1 MKVLLMSL
9 LGFNLVVV
17 MGHWCVRVLEEKV
30 ERLISPHVQR
40 EVECSAVYQFNT
52 QGWRLDV
59 ERMRHEHGGDDGI
72 ALYYKRQGPRASC
85 YIFKPPDIETETVN
99 RTVRQCC
106 EGWAGPDCSQGVGA
120 RGHCFS
126 TWTCEEFPGL
136 HNTSL
141 MALEQCCSNLWGLSW
156 RNVSDQ
162 TCLSCTYTL
171 LPDVSSSPM
180 VRGGLFRGVR
190 DPQAS
195 GTCMSWG
202 GTHYRTFDRKHFHF
216 QGSCTYLL
224 ASSADGTWAVYMST
238 ECDPAGHCWKGLRLM
253 LGLGLVSIHKAN
265 MTVNGLT
272 LSQGEPL
279 FQNGVSVHW
288 LGDFVFV
295 ESGLGVRLKFDMENT
310 IYLTVTAEH
319 LAATRGLC
327 GVYNNNPDDD
337 FTTSGGSV
345 SQYAASFG
353 NSWRV
358 QDQQGQVCSDA
369 AELGHS
375 CDLSSDVSL
384 RRDAETACHHLKESP
399 FSHCHH
405 QVDPGPYIDTCLYLY
420 CSVDVRDRDTAV
432 CDTLASY
439 VRECAQQHVII
450 RWRSA
455 GFCERVCPSGQVFS
469 DCVSSCPPTCS
480 SPRPPASGQCRD
492 ECVGGCECPPGLYLH
507 AGQCLRRDDCPCF
520 HRRHSYSAGDAIR
533 QRCNTC
539 VCRAG
544 QWECSGE
551 KCEAQCAVIGAMHIT
566 TFDQKRYGLQAGDC
580 RFTAVE
586 DFVDKKLSVSISAG
600 PCAGGAAG
608 CLREMTVT
616 ALHTTVTVT
625 DTGSVMVNGQREL
638 LPVIT
643 GDLMVRKASSSVLLI
658 QAFGAQMMW
667 HLDGPLLLIT
677 LQPGFAHKVRGLCGT
692 LTWSQRDDF
701 TTPEGDVENSVAS
714 FVAKFRTGSCPLPSA
729 VTSDP
734 CASHTQHRQYAESV
748 CSVIHSAVF
757 QACHDVVDR
766 EPYMRLCLSE
776 VCSCGPHSSCQCTVL
791 TAFARHCAQE
801 GVPVSWRNRTFCSV
815 QCSGGQVYQECGRL
829 CGTSCADLWDGW
841 SCEEQEGSRTCV
853 PGCQCPDGL
862 AQDDQG
868 QCVPVDMCPCRHADA
883 LHPAG
888 STVHKNCNRC
898 VCARGVWNCT
908 DLSCPEVNQCPGS
921 LIFSPRSCLRTCS
934 SPNSP
939 LDACADPIHGCVC
952 PEGTVLL
959 GDQCVK
965 PDECPCH
972 HNGRLYFTNDS
983 ISKDCN
989 TCVCREQRWHCG
1001 QSLCSGTCVATGDP
1015 HYITFDGR
1023 YYSFLGDC
1031 EYVLAQESSGLFS
1044 VSAENVP
1051 CGSTGVTCTKSV
1063 TLTVG
1068 NTAIH
1073 LLRGKAV
1080 TVNGVPVTLPKLY
1093 SGSGL
1098 ILERVGL
1105 FVSLSSRLGVTL
1117 LWDGGMRVYVRLMPH
1132 LRGRV
1137 GGLCGNF
1144 DGDAEND
1151 FTTRQSI
1158 MESTPELFGNSWKIS
1173 PSCPDVSDQDLR
1185 DPCVIN
1191 PHRVTWAKKKCAV
1204 INQEI
1209 FSSCHSEV
1217 PFQQYYDWCVF
1228 DACGCD
1234 SGGDCECLCTAVAAY
1249 AEECNRR
1256 GAYVRW
1262 RSQELCPLQC
1272 ENGLVYEACGP
1283 ACSPACPG
1291 TPSVS
1296 DPLCSALSC
1305 VEGCF
1310 CPHGTVR
1317 HGDACIPPS
1326 QCPCE
1331 WDGSLFPAVATVTQ
1345 HCQNCSCSDGLWR
1358 CVGSPC
1364 PPPSPCEDSEFLC
1377 SGGSQRCIPAVW
1389 LCDNEDDCGD
1399 GSDEVCPS
1407 TCPPDQ
1413 FRCSGGA
1420 CLPLELRCNG
1430 HPDCADQSDEDFCA
1444 PTSPEPG
1451 CPAGEF
1457 RCASGRCLP
1466 AHKVCDGRLD
1476 CGFADDS
1483 DEHDCGVLCRQD
1495 EFRCSSGRCVLFL
1508 HRCDGHDDCGD
1519 YSDERGCVCAIG
1531 ELQCPGDQCV
1541 SAERV
1546 CDGHRDCPSGIDEL
1560 ICPVKGC
1567 SQFEFGCTS
1576 GQCVPLAWRCD
1587 GETDC
1592 LDGSDEKH
1600 CSRTC
1605 QSDQF
1610 LCQTGDQCIQHQQL
1624 CDGTPHC
1631 RDASDESVDNCGST
1645 RIPPCPGSFSC
1656 DNRTCVNISRVCNG
1670 IPDCPK
1676 GEDEILCDKV
1686 SPSTAP
1692 PSEGNTSRVCPEFTC
1707 ADGSCVPFNVLCNG
1721 AADCPADV
1729 SDEMGCGVWG
1739 PWSSWS
1745 PCSRSCGSGTMS
1757 RQRRCS
1763 REDSDGPCRGEK
1775 TQRQQCYST
1784 ACPVDG
1790 YWLPWVTWSNCSKG
1804 CGGVEVRQREC
1815 FPPQNGGRTCAE
1827 LPGETNLTTDIRPC
1841 PQDDCANVSC
1851 PAGLVRHNCA
1861 PCPLT
1866 CAHVSGAT
1874 TCDNNSRCFTGCWCP
1889 DGKVMNH
1896 EQRCV
1901 RPEECVCE
1909 VSGVRYWPGQQVKV
1923 GCDVCVCERGQAQRC
1938 HTNPECSV
1946 HCGWS
1951 SWSQWGE
1958 CLGPCGLQSVQWSF
1972 RSPNNPLKHGN
1983 GRQCRGIYRKAR
1995 RCQTEPCSE
2004 CEYHGH
2010 THAVGERWKGGQCQM
2025 CQCLPDLTVQCVP
2038 YCPYAATGCPQG
2050 HILIPGEGDKCCYC
2064 EEKGNGSTIMT
2075 TTPMILP
2082 LTLRPS
2088 TPPEGPPTV
2097 PTYPLPPADECWS
2110 ALGVQSLPASSFSA
2124 SSHQPGH
2131 PPSAGRLHARDPH
2144 SDLQGWSPE
2153 PEEYRELPAGTP
2165 EEHRHSSRGPYL
2177 QIDLLRH
2184 YNITGVLTQGG
2195 GVFDTFVSSFYLQ
2208 FSSDGRQWF
2217 TYKELITDARPKA
2230 KVFQGNSDDRGVALA
2245 RLDRMVSAHFVRIL
2259 PHDFQNGIY
2268 LRVEVMG
2275 CADEHEWSTP
2285 VPPLRPCRE
2294 SEFLCG
2300 NGRCVAAGPQGAL
2313 CDGIN
2318 DCGDGTD
2325 ELNCGTR
2332 PAPTRRPAVCPSG
2345 QFSCP
2350 PPGGCIEAQR
2360 RCDGVPHCPDGAD
2373 ERDCSH
2379 TNITHVTPT
2388 AAPLRTPSKK
2398 PVTTPSALTTTEG
2411 PGQRDVCSSALGL
2424 EDGRVHYGQ
2433 LTSSSYRENN
2443 PADAGRLN
2451 VVPNV
2456 MVMEPGWSPL
2466 PGDPHPYF
2474 QVDFLEP
2481 TWISG
2486 VVTQGSERM
2495 WGYLTKYRL
2504 AFALVENHFI
2514 NFTET
2519 GDGGSPPKIFEV
2531 RMVGRTPVTRWLDRL
2546 VRARFLRIIPVEFRH
2561 TFYLRVEVL
2570 GCRGDELVTPSSEVT
2585 TAPPG
2590 VPGLQTLTG
2599 PTGGPG
2605 HYNYTSGRPGLHTKS
2620 PQDGSPGVAP
2630 PTHITTAPPA
2640 VGPTGE
2646 PGVHILTPTPYF
2658 NTTGLWETSTPSDDG
2673 LPRIV
2678 CVEGQF
2684 ACRTFGCVEAALVC
2698 DGREDC
2704 PDGSDEDRCGSVT
2717 PSQRP
2722 PLPKLC
2728 SDKQFSCWS
2737 GECVSL
2743 DKRCDLRRDCAD
2755 GSDESDCF
2763 DCILSPWTS
2772 WSQCSVSCGLGSLF
2786 RQRNILR
2793 DARPGGSCGGAQF
2806 DSRACF
2812 LQACPVDG
2820 QWSEWTQWS
2829 GCDVPCGGGLMV
2841 RNRTCSNP
2849 PPKNGGRDCEGMS
2862 RQTHTCNTQTCDPD
2876 TDTQRGCTG
2885 GMILV
2890 DESDCLAGKIDPCPV
2905 TCSDL
2910 HSERN
2915 CTINCTTGCRCPHG
2929 LFLQD
2934 GRCVN
2939 ASKCECLWEGS
2950 VIQPGQ
2956 EVSNGSC
2963 STCVCKEGRVTCDE
2977 SSCVARCDWSA
2988 WSSWTSCDSSCGTGI
3003 QHRYRSPLSPVGAVH
3018 VEPCEGDSTE
3028 ARRCYTSCSEGPD
3041 GESWSEWTLWSEC
3054 SKTCFHHVDAVGL
3067 RRRFRSCNHTQ
3078 TSTSCGGDA
3087 EEHEPCNTIHCPVN
3101 GGWSSWSSWSVCSSE
3116 CDSGVQTRE
3125 RFCSSPPPLYGGLG
3139 CPGPHIQTRDCNV
3152 QPCSGVC
3159 PDGMSFLSKAQCE
3172 AQGGACP
3179 RVCLDATADV
3189 ECATECY
3196 DGCYCS
3202 PGFYLFNNTCVP
3214 LHRCPCYHKGAL
3226 YMQGDSVPND
3236 SCNNCTCVN
3245 GEMQCGTAPC
3255 PVDCGWSEWT
3265 AWSACSRTCD
3275 VGIRRRYRSGTNP
3288 APAFGGRA
3296 CEGERIGLDTCS
3308 ITPCFGVKGPWSPWS
3323 ECSVPCGGGYRSRT
3337 RGPVRTHG
3345 TPQQFSACNLQP
3357 CGNGSAC
3364 TDGQEWVECVRE
3376 ELLCSDLGMEVQRNT
3391 SCLPGCQCPDGSALQ
3406 DGECVSLSL
3415 CRCHVDG
3422 EQYKPGATV
3431 TKNCNNCTCE
3441 SGKLVNCMSVA
3452 CDVDGGWSS
3461 WTPWSV
3467 CSVTCGAGLQSRYR
3481 FCSDPERAG
3490 NGLPCVGPDREDRV
3504 CASTPCSRDG
3514 GWSDWSSWTDCSKS
3528 CGGGV
3533 RSRRRDC
3540 DRPFR
3545 GGDGDYCEGLG
3556 TEVILCNTHHCPVS
3570 SCSHVPGSVFSA
3582 CGPSCPRSCDDLT
3595 YCEWRCEPG
3604 CYCTDGKVLDSNGT
3618 ECVERD
3624 TCPCLDLHTG
3634 RRVRPG
3640 ETVPTP
3646 DACNNCTCEGGRLT
3660 CGEQPCPVDGGWCQW
3675 SEWTPCSKTCGM
3687 EWVSRY
3693 RSCACPE
3700 PRSGGAPCPDQQEEH
3715 AGLGVQIQRQPCPS
3729 VSFCP
3734 VHGSWGSWS
3743 SWSDCDACAGVSVRQ
3758 RECNSPPARFG
3769 GLSCLGESRQSRGC
3783 HDNFTV
3789 CSDCGGGQEQW
3800 PCGKPCPRSCSDLHG
3815 DTECVDSP
3823 GCSST
3828 CGCPGDMLLQ
3838 DGLCVDRELCRCK
3851 YNNVSAGIDTGNV
3864 SWSWPDPSD
3873 WHHVAPG
3880 ETISTN
3886 CQNCTCE
3893 AGVLQCDSVPGCHVD
3908 GSWGQWAPWSECS
3921 AQCGGGAK
3929 IRTRECDNPAPQ
3941 SGGRECV
3948 GSGRQQKACNT
3959 HSCTDS
3965 GPWFDWSAWSACTV
3979 SCGGGTQSRSRS
3991 CRTPPCSGMRR
4002 QSKTCNTQVCLEV
4015 GCPPGRLYRE
4025 CERGEGCPFSCS
4037 QVRGHEGCYS
4047 EGCEEGC
4054 HCPLNTYQHNGSC
4067 VYECPCLVDTDFLTS
4082 LQSVSATPDL
4092 TPDLQNITLGSELMS
4107 GEELMHECSS
4117 CSCENGLWN
4126 CSLVPCPRD
4135 GGLSPWGPWGPCS
4148 LSCGGLGQKS
4158 RSRSCNLPSPA
4169 HGGRDCDGPLLDTA
4183 YCQTPDCSLVT
4194 LPTEEP
4200 SLPDEDAGFSQW
4212 TAWTPC
4218 SRSCSDPA
4226 SPALKVRTRECV
4238 RERCS
4243 GETRQERV
4251 CNLPQCPD
4259 GGVCPGHECAHRN
4272 CSWMKWGEWSP
4283 CSRSCGVGQQQRVR
4297 TFLAPGVNGTWCQ
4310 DILGGNVENRFCN
4323 IQACR
4328 VDGGWS
4334 RWSSWSRCDKA
4345 CGGGRSIRTRSCSS
4359 PPPKNGG
4366 RKCTGEKNQ
4375 VKPCNTKP
4383 CDDDGCPAG
4392 QEFVSCANEC
4402 PQRCSDLQQGIECQ
4416 RNTECQPGCRCPRGQ
4431 LQQDGVCVQTWQCDC
4446 LDALG
4451 QSWAA
4456 GSTHQVDCNN
4466 CSCADGRLTCSNHT
4480 CAGEQSCTWS
4490 SWSTWASCS
4499 STCGP
4504 GQRTRF
4510 RSLVP
4515 EGDGTNCQFEEVQH
4529 KPCDL
4534 GVCPPLCV
4542 HDEQELTVGD
4552 TWLEGECK
4560 QCTCIPEGD
4569 YCQDIDCRVDG
4580 GWTPWSVW
4588 SDCPVTCG
4596 KGKQI
4601 RTRACINPP
4610 PRNNGTDCTGPE
4622 RDTRGCHS
4630 APCLDDL
4637 CPWSPWSSCSR
4648 SCGAGVISRR
4658 RQCVCEETGDHACPQ
4673 DVQRD
4678 AEETQLCYKRP
4689 CPGCPM
4695 SEWSAWSNCS
4705 CVSQYQQRFR
4715 APLISASGGQHCTDL
4730 QRQSRP
4736 CKPDNCTDCEKPFLF
4751 SECGSPCEKHCD
4763 LLGQTHSCSS
4773 QNCTPGCFCPE
4784 GLLQQN
4790 GSCVRPDQCGCVHL
4804 LHQGSEGPVA
4814 VTVPQGA
4821 LLTVGCRTCLCHD
4834 GSLQCDLQE
4843 CEVMVSEWSE
4853 WTSCSPC
4860 IPASS
4865 GGNASGLVSLQRRFR
4880 ACLDVDSGL
4889 PVSGREGECDEEL
4902 EEERICSQSDI
4913 CTDVCHWS
4921 SWSGWS
4927 VCKDPC
4933 SGGYRQRERRPLT
4946 SDPGPHCR
4954 NLQTQSQSCNTGLCP
4969 GEHCEDRGRVYE
4981 DSCAN
4986 QCPRSCTDL
4995 WDHVQCLQGTCHP
5008 GCRCPDGR
5016 LLQDGGCVRLD
5027 ECRCGLPLEN
5037 GTLEIRPGENITV
5050 SCNTCVC
5057 VNGSLVCTDHAC
5069 PVYGP
5074 WGSWSEC
5081 SVSCGTGQRTRR
5093 RSCKHTTGG
5102 PTCADTI
5109 QSESCSLPPCPAG
5122 CVVSE
5127 WSAWTD
5133 CSASCGGG
5141 VSLRRKTVLQEP
5153 EPGGLSCTGPLE
5165 QHTAC
5170 NTNSCLPDCPAGQV
5184 FSSCAGSCPYSC
5196 EDLWPQNQCVPLT
5209 CSPGCSCPPGA
5220 VMLNGSC
5227 VPQSQCPCSVVS
5239 LLSVSHNLT
5248 LDLQEQEVPAGTVIP
5263 DSCNSC
5269 VCEGG
5274 IFTCTNESCD
5284 VDCEWSGWSAWSSCS
5299 ASCGSGQQFSSRTIW
5314 RQRQYGGREC
5324 EGPSHTSRVC
5334 RGPECECP
5342 EDERWLWSESGL
5354 GRVCERGCLDLYGPE
5369 PLNCTGPGAT
5379 EGCVCEEGLYRSLEG
5394 RCVIPALCQCEE
5406 EDGTLREPGSEWV
5419 DGCQSCRC
5427 INGQKHCQSN
5437 CPPLHCSEGEVKVL
5451 EAESCCPVCRREFPE
5466 DPVAECRRYTEV
5478 RNITKG
5484 DCRLD
5489 NVEVSFCRGRC
5500 LSRTDVILEEPYL
5513 QAFCDCCSYR
5523 LDPQNPVRFLSLR
5536 CASGDVEPVVL
5547 PVIHSCECT
5556 SCQGG
5561 DLSRR

>member
-1 MKVLLMSL
+1 MNLTAEINYSVSNVE
-9 LGFNLVVV
+9 LGTGQTAEAVVV
-17 MGHWCVRVLEEKV
+17 VGFKPQKYVRSKPPDMKQAVVNHLMKSNSDCDWRKYFNMDKDKPPVKSNFIMFILGHWCEHLVEEKV
-30 ERLISPHVQR
+30 ERLVSPRVQR

-72 ALYYKRQGPRASC
+72 ALYYKRQGPKASC

-99 RTVRQCC
+99 RTIRQCC
-106 EGWAGPDCSQGVGA
+106 EGWAGPDCTQGVGA
-120 RGHCFS
+120 RGQCFS

-136 HNTSL
+136 HNSSL

-156 RNVSDQ
+156 RNASDQ

-171 LPDVSSSPM
+171 LPDISSSPM

-224 ASSADGTWAVYMST
+224 ASSTDGTWAVYIST
-238 ECDPAGHCWKGLRLM
+238 ECDTAGHCWKGLRLM
-253 LGLGLVSIHKAN
+253 LGLGLVSLHKTN
-265 MTVNGLT
+265 LTINGLA
-272 LSQGEPL
+272 LPQGEPL

-310 IYLTVTAEH
+310 VYVTITAEH
-319 LAATRGLC
+319 LTATRGLC

-337 FTTSGGSV
+337 FTTSSGSV

-384 RRDAETACHHLKESP
+384 RRDAETACHRLKESP

-420 CSVDVRDRDTAV
+420 CSLDVKERDTAV

-450 RWRSA
+450 RWRST

-520 HRRHSYSAGDAIR
+520 HRRQTYSAGDAIR

-551 KCEAQCAVIGAMHIT
+551 KCEAQCAVIGGMHIT

-586 DFVDKKLSVSISAG
+586 DFVDKKLSVSISGG

-616 ALHTTVTVT
+616 VLHTTVTVT

-658 QAFGAQMMW
+658 QAFGAQMLW

-692 LTWSQRDDF
+692 LTWSQHDDF

-714 FVAKFRTGSCPLPSA
+714 FAAKFRTGSCPPPSA

-734 CASHTQHRQYAESV
+734 CGAHTQRRQYAESV

-776 VCSCGPHSSCQCTVL
+776 VCSCGPQSSCQCTVL
-791 TAFARHCAQE
+791 TAYARHCAQE
-801 GVPVSWRNRTFCSV
+801 GAPVSWRNRTFCSV
-815 QCSGGQVYQECGRL
+815 QCSGGQVYQECGRP

-868 QCVPVDMCPCRHADA
+868 GG
-883 LHPAG
+883 G
-888 STVHKNCNRC
+888 S
-898 VCARGVWNCT
+898 G
-908 DLSCPEVNQCPGS
+908 LSSGQ
-921 LIFSPRSCLRTCS
+921 
-934 SPNSP
+934 
-939 LDACADPIHGCVC
+939 
-952 PEGTVLL
+952 

-965 PDECPCH
+965 PEECPCH
-972 HNGRLYFTNDS
+972 HNGRLFFTNDT

-1001 QSLCSGTCVATGDP
+1001 QSVCSGTCVATGDP

-1031 EYVLAQESSGLFS
+1031 DYVLAQESSGMFS
-1044 VSAENVP
+1044 VQAENVP

-1073 LLRGKAV
+1073 MLRGKAV
-1080 TVNGVPVTLPKLY
+1080 TVNGIPVTLPKSY

-1105 FVSLSSRLGVTL
+1105 FVSLSSQLGVTL

-1151 FTTRQSI
+1151 FTTRQGI

-1204 INQEI
+1204 ISQDI

-1217 PFQQYYDWCVF
+1217 PYQQYYDWCVF

-1310 CPHGTVR
+1310 CPQGTVR
-1317 HGDACIPPS
+1317 HGDICVPPS

-1331 WDGSLFPAVATVTQ
+1331 WDGSLFPAGATVTQ
-1345 HCQNCSCSDGLWR
+1345 HCQNCSCSEGLWD

-1377 SGGSQRCIPAVW
+1377 SGGSQRCIPSVW

-1457 RCASGRCLP
+1457 R
-1466 AHKVCDGRLD
+1466 
-1476 CGFADDS
+1476 
-1483 DEHDCGVLCRQD
+1483 QD

-1541 SAERV
+1541 PAERV

-1560 ICPVKGC
+1560 ICPVKDK
-1567 SQFEFGCTS
+1567 T
-1576 GQCVPLAWRCD
+1576 VP
-1587 GETDC
+1587 T
-1592 LDGSDEKH
+1592 
-1600 CSRTC
+1600 
-1605 QSDQF
+1605 
-1610 LCQTGDQCIQHQQL
+1610 
-1624 CDGTPHC
+1624 
-1631 RDASDESVDNCGST
+1631 
-1645 RIPPCPGSFSC
+1645 
-1656 DNRTCVNISRVCNG
+1656 
-1670 IPDCPK
+1670 
-1676 GEDEILCDKV
+1676 
-1686 SPSTAP
+1686 TAP

-1707 ADGSCVPFNVLCNG
+1707 ADGSCVPFNALCNG
-1721 AADCPADV
+1721 AADCPADA
-1729 SDEMGCGVWG
+1729 SDETGCGVWG

-1745 PCSRSCGSGTMS
+1745 PCSRSCGSGTMI

-1763 REDSDGPCRGEK
+1763 LEDSDGYCRGEK

-1790 YWLPWVTWSNCSKG
+1790 YWLPWATWSNCSKG

-1815 FPPQNGGRTCAE
+1815 FPPKNGGRTCAE
-1827 LPGETNLTTDIRPC
+1827 LPGETNLTTDII
-1841 PQDDCANVSC
+1841 
-1851 PAGLVRHNCA
+1851 
-1861 PCPLT
+1861 
-1866 CAHVSGAT
+1866 
-1874 TCDNNSRCFTGCWCP
+1874 
-1889 DGKVMNH
+1889 
-1896 EQRCV
+1896 
-1901 RPEECVCE
+1901 
-1909 VSGVRYWPGQQVKV
+1909 
-1923 GCDVCVCERGQAQRC
+1923 
-1938 HTNPECSV
+1938 

-1958 CLGPCGLQSVQWSF
+1958 CLGPCGVQSVQWSF
-1972 RSPNNPLKHGN
+1972 RSPNNPSKHGN

-2010 THAVGERWKGGQCQM
+2010 THAVSERWKG
-2025 CQCLPDLTVQCVP
+2025 
-2038 YCPYAATGCPQG
+2038 
-2050 HILIPGEGDKCCYC
+2050 
-2064 EEKGNGSTIMT
+2064 GNGSTIMT

-2082 LTLRPS
+2082 ITLGPS
-2088 TPPEGPPTV
+2088 IPPEGPPTV
-2097 PTYPLPPADECWS
+2097 PTYPLPPEDECWS
-2110 ALGVQSLPASSFSA
+2110 ALGVHSLPASSFSA

-2131 PPSAGRLHARDPH
+2131 PPSAGHLHARDLH

-2208 FSSDGRQWF
+2208 FSSDGRQWY

-2245 RLDRMVSAHFVRIL
+2245 RLDRMVSARFVRIL

-2268 LRVEVMG
+2268 LRVELMG

-2285 VPPLRPCRE
+2285 VPPGSTVLPLRPCRE
-2294 SEFLCG
+2294 REFLCG
-2300 NGRCVAAGPQGAL
+2300 NGRCVPTGPQGAL

-2325 ELNCGTR
+2325 ELNCG
-2332 PAPTRRPAVCPSG
+2332 C
-2345 QFSCP
+2345 
-2350 PPGGCIEAQR
+2350 
-2360 RCDGVPHCPDGAD
+2360 
-2373 ERDCSH
+2373 
-2379 TNITHVTPT
+2379 
-2388 AAPLRTPSKK
+2388 
-2398 PVTTPSALTTTEG
+2398 
-2411 PGQRDVCSSALGL
+2411 
-2424 EDGRVHYGQ
+2424 
-2433 LTSSSYRENN
+2433 
-2443 PADAGRLN
+2443 
-2451 VVPNV
+2451 

-2519 GDGGSPPKIFEV
+2519 EDRGSPPKIFEV
-2531 RMVGRTPVTRWLDRL
+2531 RMAGRTPVTRWLDRL

-2590 VPGLQTLTG
+2590 VPGLQNHTG
-2599 PTGGPG
+2599 PTGRPG
-2605 HYNYTSGRPGLHTKS
+2605 DYNYTTGRPGLHTKS

-2630 PTHITTAPPA
+2630 PSHITTAPPV

-2646 PGVHILTPTPYF
+2646 PGVHILTPTPTPYS
-2658 NTTGLWETSTPSDDG
+2658 NTTGSVA
-2673 LPRIV
+2673 PRP
-2678 CVEGQF
+2678 E
-2684 ACRTFGCVEAALVC
+2684 
-2698 DGREDC
+2698 
-2704 PDGSDEDRCGSVT
+2704 PVT
-2717 PSQRP
+2717 PTQRP
-2722 PLPKLC
+2722 LVPKLC
-2728 SDKQFSCWS
+2728 SAKQFSCWS

-2743 DKRCDLRRDCAD
+2743 DKRCDLHRDCAD
-2755 GSDESDCF
+2755 GSDENDCF

-2829 GCDVPCGGGLMV
+2829 GCDVLCGGGLMV

-2849 PPKNGGRDCEGMS
+2849 PPKNGGRDCNGMS
-2862 RQTHTCNTQTCDPD
+2862 RQTLTCNTQSCGPN
-2876 TDTQRGCTG
+2876 TDTHSGCTG

-2890 DESDCLAGKIDPCPV
+2890 QESDCLAGKFDPCPV

-2915 CTINCTTGCRCPHG
+2915 CSLNCTTGCYCPPG

-2934 GRCVN
+2934 SRCVN
-2939 ASKCECLWEGS
+2939 ASECECLWEGS
-2950 VIQPGQ
+2950 VVQPGQ

-2963 STCVCKEGRVTCDE
+2963 STCVCKDGRVTCDE
-2977 SSCVARCDWSA
+2977 SSCVPRCDWSA

-3003 QHRYRSPLSPVGAVH
+3003 QHRYRSPLSPMGVVN

-3028 ARRCYTSCSEGPD
+3028 ARRCYTSCSEGPE
-3041 GESWSEWTLWSEC
+3041 GEPWSEWTLWSEC

-3067 RRRFRSCNHTQ
+3067 RRRFRSL
-3078 TSTSCGGDA
+3078 
-3087 EEHEPCNTIHCPVN
+3087 N

-3125 RFCSSPPPLYGGLG
+3125 RFCSSPPPLYGGLS

-3152 QPCSGVC
+3152 QPCTGVC

-3179 RVCLDATADV
+3179 RVCLDAMADV

-3202 PGFYLFNNTCVP
+3202 PGFYLLNNTCVP
-3214 LHRCPCYHKGAL
+3214 LHRCPCYHKGEL

-3265 AWSACSRTCD
+3265 VWSACSRTCD
-3275 VGIRRRYRSGTNP
+3275 VGIRRRYRSATNP
-3288 APAFGGRA
+3288 APAFGGHA

-3364 TDGQEWVECVRE
+3364 TNGQEWVACVKE
-3376 ELLCSDLGMEVQRNT
+3376 GLLCSDLGTE
-3391 SCLPGCQCPDGSALQ
+3391 
-3406 DGECVSLSL
+3406 DGECVALSL
-3415 CRCHVDG
+3415 CRCDVDG
-3422 EQYKPGATV
+3422 EQYKPGAIV
-3431 TKNCNNCTCE
+3431 TKDCNNCTCE
-3441 SGKLVNCMSVA
+3441 SGKLVNCTSVK

-3467 CSVTCGAGLQSRYR
+3467 CSVSCGAGLQSRYR
-3481 FCSDPERAG
+3481 FCSDPERSG

-3504 CASTPCSRDG
+3504 CAAIPCSRDG
-3514 GWSDWSSWTDCSKS
+3514 GWSDWTSWTDC
-3528 CGGGV
+3528 
-3533 RSRRRDC
+3533 
-3540 DRPFR
+3540 
-3545 GGDGDYCEGLG
+3545 
-3556 TEVILCNTHHCPVS
+3556 N
-3570 SCSHVPGSVFSA
+3570 
-3582 CGPSCPRSCDDLT
+3582 
-3595 YCEWRCEPG
+3595 
-3604 CYCTDGKVLDSNGT
+3604 GKVLNSNGT

-3634 RRVRPG
+3634 RRVPPG

-3646 DACNNCTCEGGRLT
+3646 DACNNCTCEGGKLT
-3660 CGEQPCPVDGGWCQW
+3660 CGEHPCPVDGGWCQW
-3675 SEWTPCSKTCGM
+3675 SDWTPCSKTCGM

-3769 GLSCLGESRQSRGC
+3769 GLPCLGESRQSRGC
-3783 HDNFTV
+3783 HDNVTV

-3823 GCSST
+3823 GCSPI
-3828 CGCPGDMLLQ
+3828 CGCPGDMLMQ
-3838 DGLCVDRELCRCK
+3838 DGLCVDKELCRCK
-3851 YNNVSAGIDTGNV
+3851 YHNISAAGIDTGNV
-3864 SWSWPDPSD
+3864 SWSWPDASD

-3880 ETISTN
+3880 DSISTD

-3893 AGVLQCDSVPGCHVD
+3893 AGVLECDSVPGCHVD

-3921 AQCGGGAK
+3921 APCGGGVK

-3941 SGGRECV
+3941 SGGRECT

-3959 HSCTDS
+3959 QDCTDS
-3965 GPWFDWSAWSACTV
+3965 GPWYDWSAWSACTV
-3979 SCGGGTQSRSRS
+3979 SCGGGSQSRSRS

-4025 CERGEGCPFSCS
+4025 CERGDGCPFSCS
-4037 QVRGHEGCYS
+4037 Q
-4047 EGCEEGC
+4047 
-4054 HCPLNTYQHNGSC
+4054 
-4067 VYECPCLVDTDFLTS
+4067 ECPCLVDTDFLTS
-4082 LQSVSATPDL
+4082 LQSVSLTPEL

-4117 CSCENGLWN
+4117 CSCEHGLWN

-4158 RSRSCNLPSPA
+4158 RSRSCNQPSPA

-4183 YCQTPDCSLVT
+4183 YCQTPDCPLVT
-4194 LPTEEP
+4194 VPTEEP

-4218 SRSCSDPA
+4218 SKTCSDPV

-4238 RERCS
+4238 RDRCS

-4259 GGVCPGHECAHRN
+4259 GGVCQGPECADRN
-4272 CSWMKWGEWSP
+4272 CSWMKWGEWSS

-4310 DILGGNVENRFCN
+4310 DILGGNVETRFCN
-4323 IQACR
+4323 IRACR

-4383 CDDDGCPAG
+4383 CDDDRCPAG
-4392 QEFVSCANEC
+4392 QGFVSCANEC

-4466 CSCADGRLTCSNHT
+4466 CSCADGRLTCTNHT
-4480 CAGEQSCTWS
+4480 CGGEHSCTWS

-4515 EGDGTNCQFEEVQH
+4515 EGDGANCQFEEVQH

-4534 GVCPPLCV
+4534 GTCPPLCV
-4542 HDEQELTVGD
+4542 HDGHELSVGD
-4552 TWLEGECK
+4552 TWLDGECK

-4580 GWTPWSVW
+4580 GWTPWSLW

-4622 RDTRGCHS
+4622 RDTRDCHA

-4658 RQCVCEETGDHACPQ
+4658 RQCVCEETGDHACPP
-4673 DVQRD
+4673 DIQRD

-4689 CPGCPM
+4689 CP
-4695 SEWSAWSNCS
+4695 
-4705 CVSQYQQRFR
+4705 
-4715 APLISASGGQHCTDL
+4715 
-4730 QRQSRP
+4730 
-4736 CKPDNCTDCEKPFLF
+4736 DCEKPFLF

-4763 LLGQTHSCSS
+4763 LLGQMDTCTSR
-4773 QNCTPGCFCPE
+4773 QNCTSGCFCPE

-4804 LHQGSEGPVA
+4804 LHQGSDKPVA

-4821 LLTVGCRTCLCHD
+4821 LLTMGCRTCLCHD
-4834 GSLQCDLQE
+4834 GSLQCDLRE

-4865 GGNASGLVSLQRRFR
+4865 VGNASGLVSVQRRFR

-4902 EEERICSQSDI
+4902 EEERICPQSDI
-4913 CTDVCHWS
+4913 CT
-4921 SWSGWS
+4921 
-4927 VCKDPC
+4927 
-4933 SGGYRQRERRPLT
+4933 
-4946 SDPGPHCR
+4946 
-4954 NLQTQSQSCNTGLCP
+4954 
-4969 GEHCEDRGRVYE
+4969 GEHCEDRGRVYD

-4986 QCPRSCTDL
+4986 KCPRSCADL

-5016 LLQDGGCVRLD
+5016 LLQDGGCVRVD
-5027 ECRCGLPLEN
+5027 ECRCGVPVEN

-5050 SCNTCVC
+5050 SCNTCMC
-5057 VNGSLVCTDHAC
+5057 VNGSLVCTDHVC
-5069 PVYGP
+5069 PVYSP

-5081 SVSCGTGQRTRR
+5081 SVTCGTGQRTRR
-5093 RSCKHTTGG
+5093 RSCKHVTGG
-5102 PTCADTI
+5102 PTCTNTI
-5109 QSESCSLPPCPAG
+5109 QSESCSLLPCPAE

-5127 WSAWTD
+5127 WSSWTD

-5153 EPGGLSCTGPLE
+5153 EPGGLSCPGPLE

-5196 EDLWPQNQCVPLT
+5196 EDLWPENQCVPLT

-5227 VPQSQCPCSVVS
+5227 VPPSQCPCSVVS
-5239 LLSVSHNLT
+5239 LLLASHNLT

-5263 DSCNSC
+5263 DSCNSWYLLN
-5269 VCEGG
+5269 VLSE
-5274 IFTCTNESCD
+5274 
-5284 VDCEWSGWSAWSSCS
+5284 
-5299 ASCGSGQQFSSRTIW
+5299 AS
-5314 RQRQYGGREC
+5314 
-5324 EGPSHTSRVC
+5324 VKM
-5334 RGPECECP
+5334 
-5342 EDERWLWSESGL
+5342 D
-5354 GRVCERGCLDLYGPE
+5354 
-5369 PLNCTGPGAT
+5369 
-5379 EGCVCEEGLYRSLEG
+5379 SL
-5394 RCVIPALCQCEE
+5394 PALTSHVMWTVSGAAGQRGALVQLPAALDSSSPAGRYGASVSM
-5406 EDGTLREPGSEWV
+5406 EDGSVRGRHTLHESAGALNVPGFEWV

-5427 INGQKHCQSN
+5427 INGQKLCQSN

-5451 EAESCCPVCRREFPE
+5451 EAESCCPLCRREYPE

-5500 LSRTDVILEEPYL
+5500 LSRIDVILE
-5513 QAFCDCCSYR
+5513 AFCDCCSYR
-5523 LDPQNPVRFLSLR
+5523 LDPQNPVRFLSLQ

-5556 SCQGG
+5556 SCQGRKFIIANARVENCAIIFCNDG
-5561 DLSRR
+5561 FCHMCGYTRAEIMQKPCTCNFLYGPHTKRLAIAQMAQALLGSEERKVEIALYRKDGRTNTAAY

>member
-1 MKVLLMSL
+1 MKFLLVSL

-17 MGHWCVRVLEEKV
+17 MGHWCERVVEEKV
-30 ERLISPHVQR
+30 ERLVSPRVQR

-59 ERMRHEHGGDDGI
+59 ERMRHEHAGDDGI
-72 ALYYKRQGPRASC
+72 ALYYKRQGPKASC

-106 EGWAGPDCSQGVGA
+106 EGWAGPGCSQGVGA
-120 RGHCFS
+120 RGQCFS

-156 RNVSDQ
+156 RNASDQ
-162 TCLSCTYTL
+162 TCLSCTYML
-171 LPDVSSSPM
+171 LPDVSSSPV

-190 DPQAS
+190 GLQAS

-224 ASSADGTWAVYMST
+224 ASSTDGTWAVYMST
-238 ECDPAGHCWKGLRLM
+238 ECDPAGHCRKGLRLM
-253 LGLGLVSIHKAN
+253 LGLGLVSIYKTN

-272 LSQGEPL
+272 LPQGEPL

-310 IYLTVTAEH
+310 VYLTVTAEH
-319 LAATRGLC
+319 ITATRGLC
-327 GVYNNNPDDD
+327 GDYNNNPDDD
-337 FTTSGGSV
+337 FTTSSGSV
-345 SQYAASFG
+345 SPYAASFG

-375 CDLSSDVSL
+375 CDLSSDISL
-384 RRDAETACHHLKESP
+384 RRDAETACHRLKESP

-420 CSVDVRDRDTAV
+420 CSVDVKDRDTAV

-455 GFCERVCPSGQVFS
+455 GFCERACPSGQVFS

-539 VCRAG
+539 VCHSG

-586 DFVDKKLSVSISAG
+586 DFVDKKLSVSISGG

-616 ALHTTVTVT
+616 AFHTTVTVT

-701 TTPEGDVENSVAS
+701 TTPEGDVETSVAS
-714 FVAKFRTGSCPLPSA
+714 FAAKFRTGSCPLPSA
-729 VTSDP
+729 MTSDP
-734 CASHTQHRQYAESV
+734 CGTHTQRRRYAESV

-776 VCSCGPHSSCQCTVL
+776 VCSCGPQNSCQCTVL

-801 GVPVSWRNRTFCSV
+801 GAPLSWRNRTFCSV

-841 SCEEQEGSRTCV
+841 SCEEQEGSRVCV

-868 QCVPVDMCPCRHADA
+868 QCVPVDVCPCRHADA

-888 STVHKNCNRC
+888 STVQKNCNRC
-898 VCARGVWNCT
+898 VCVRGLWNCT

-939 LDACADPIHGCVC
+939 LDACAEPVHGCVC

-972 HNGRLYFTNDS
+972 HNGRLYFTNHT

-1080 TVNGVPVTLPKLY
+1080 MVNGVPVTLPKLY

-1098 ILERVGL
+1098 ILEQIGL

-1132 LRGRV
+1132 LRGQV

-1151 FTTRQSI
+1151 FTTRQGI

-1204 INQEI
+1204 ISQEI

-1217 PFQQYYDWCVF
+1217 SSQQYYDWCVF

-1234 SGGDCECLCTAVAAY
+1234 SGGDCECLCTAVAVY

-1296 DPLCSALSC
+1296 DPLCSTLSC

-1317 HGDACIPPS
+1317 HGDVCIPPS

-1331 WDGSLFPAVATVTQ
+1331 WDGSLFPAGATVTQ

-1358 CVGSPC
+1358 CAGSPC
-1364 PPPSPCEDSEFLC
+1364 PPPSLCEDSEFLC

-1389 LCDNEDDCGD
+1389 LCDHEDDCGD

-1457 RCASGRCLP
+1457 RCVNGRCLP

-1567 SQFEFGCTS
+1567 SQFEFSCTS
-1576 GQCVPLAWRCD
+1576 GQCVPLVWRCD

-1592 LDGSDEKH
+1592 LDGSDEKR

-1631 RDASDESVDNCGST
+1631 RDASDESVDNC
-1645 RIPPCPGSFSC
+1645 
-1656 DNRTCVNISRVCNG
+1656 
-1670 IPDCPK
+1670 
-1676 GEDEILCDKV
+1676 DKV
-1686 SPSTAP
+1686 SPTTAP
-1692 PSEGNTSRVCPEFTC
+1692 PSEGNASRVCLEFTC
-1707 ADGSCVPFNVLCNG
+1707 ADGSCVPFNALCNG
-1721 AADCPADV
+1721 AADCPADA
-1729 SDEMGCGVWG
+1729 SDETGCGVWG

-1763 REDSDGPCRGEK
+1763 LEDSDGHCRGEK

-1804 CGGVEVRQREC
+1804 CGAVEVRQREC

-1827 LPGETNLTTDIRPC
+1827 LPGETNLTTDIKPC
-1841 PQDDCANVSC
+1841 PQDGCANVSC
-1851 PAGLVRHNCA
+1851 PVGLVRHSCA

-1866 CAHVSGAT
+1866 CAHISGAT
-1874 TCDNNSRCFTGCWCP
+1874 TCDHNSRCFTGCWCP
-1889 DGKVMNH
+1889 DGTVMNH
-1896 EQRCV
+1896 EQQCV

-1923 GCDVCVCERGQAQRC
+1923 GCDICVCERGRAQRC

-1958 CLGPCGLQSVQWSF
+1958 CLGPCGVQSVQWSF

-2025 CQCLPDLTVQCVP
+2025 CQCWPNLTVQCIP
-2038 YCPYAATGCPQG
+2038 YCPYTATGCPQVCVCVCVCVCVNKVSPTTAPPSEGNASRVCLEFTCADGSCVPFNALCNGAADCPADASDETGCGVWGPWSSWSPCSRSCGSGTMSRQRRCSLEDSDGHCRGEKTQRQQCYSTACPVDGYWLPWVTWSNCSKGCGAVEVRQRECFPPQNGGRTCAELPGETNLTTDIKPCPQDGCANVSCPVGLVRHSCAPCPLTCAHISGATTCDHNSRCFTGCWCPDGTVMNHEQQCVRPEECVCEVSGVRYWPGQQVKVGCDICVCERGRAQRCHTNPECSVHCGWSSWSQWGECLGPCGVQSVQWSFRSPNNPLKHGNGRQCRGIYRKARRCQTEPCSECEYHGHTHAVGERWKGGQCQMCQCWPNLTVQCIPYCPYTATGCPQG
-2050 HILIPGEGDKCCYC
+2050 RILIPGEGDKCCYC

-2082 LTLRPS
+2082 ITLGPS

-2110 ALGVQSLPASSFSA
+2110 ALGVLSLPASSFSA

-2208 FSSDGRQWF
+2208 FSSDGHQWF

-2230 KVFQGNSDDRGVALA
+2230 KVFQGNRDDRGVALA
-2245 RLDRMVSAHFVRIL
+2245 RLDRMVSARFVRIL

-2275 CADEHEWSTP
+2275 CAD
-2285 VPPLRPCRE
+2285 
-2294 SEFLCG
+2294 
-2300 NGRCVAAGPQGAL
+2300 
-2313 CDGIN
+2313 
-2318 DCGDGTD
+2318 
-2325 ELNCGTR
+2325 GTR

-2373 ERDCSH
+2373 ERDCTH

-2398 PVTTPSALTTTEG
+2398 PVTTQSA
-2411 PGQRDVCSSALGL
+2411 DH
-2424 EDGRVHYGQ
+2424 HY
-2433 LTSSSYRENN
+2433 
-2443 PADAGRLN
+2443 
-2451 VVPNV
+2451 
-2456 MVMEPGWSPL
+2456 
-2466 PGDPHPYF
+2466 
-2474 QVDFLEP
+2474 
-2481 TWISG
+2481 
-2486 VVTQGSERM
+2486 
-2495 WGYLTKYRL
+2495 
-2504 AFALVENHFI
+2504 
-2514 NFTET
+2514 
-2519 GDGGSPPKIFEV
+2519 
-2531 RMVGRTPVTRWLDRL
+2531 
-2546 VRARFLRIIPVEFRH
+2546 
-2561 TFYLRVEVL
+2561 
-2570 GCRGDELVTPSSEVT
+2570 ELVTPRSEVT

-2590 VPGLQTLTG
+2590 VPGLQTHTG
-2599 PTGGPG
+2599 PTGHPG
-2605 HYNYTSGRPGLHTKS
+2605 HYNSTTGRPGLHTTS

-2646 PGVHILTPTPYF
+2646 PGVHVLTPTPFF
-2658 NTTGLWETSTPSDDG
+2658 NTTGFWDTSTPPDDG
-2673 LPRIV
+2673 LPRVV

-2704 PDGSDEDRCGSVT
+2704 PDGSDEDRCGTKSRPSGSVT

-2722 PLPKLC
+2722 LLPKLC
-2728 SDKQFSCWS
+2728 SSKQFSCWS

-2743 DKRCDLRRDCAD
+2743 EKRCDLRRDCAD

-2793 DARPGGSCGGAQF
+2793 DARSGGSCGGAQF

-2849 PPKNGGRDCEGMS
+2849 PHKNGGRDCEGMS
-2862 RQTHTCNTQTCDPD
+2862 RQTHTCNTQTCGPN
-2876 TDTQRGCTG
+2876 TDTQSGCTG

-2890 DESDCLAGKIDPCPV
+2890 EESDCLAGKIEPCPV

-2915 CTINCTTGCRCPHG
+2915 CSLNCTTGCRCPHG
-2929 LFLQD
+2929 LFLQE
-2934 GRCVN
+2934 GRCVS
-2939 ASKCECLWEGS
+2939 ASQCECLWEGS
-2950 VIQPGQ
+2950 VIRPGQ
-2956 EVSNGSC
+2956 DVSNGSC

-3003 QHRYRSPLSPVGAVH
+3003 EHRYRSPLSPVGVVN

-3028 ARRCYTSCSEGPD
+3028 ARRCYSSCSEGPE
-3041 GESWSEWTLWSEC
+3041 GVSWSEWTLWSEC

-3067 RRRFRSCNHTQ
+3067 RRRFRSCNHTL
-3078 TSTSCGGDA
+3078 TGASCGGEA

-3125 RFCSSPPPLYGGLG
+3125 RFCSSPPPLYEGLG

-3214 LHRCPCYHKGAL
+3214 LYRCPCYHKGAL
-3226 YMQGDSVPND
+3226 YMQGDSVPDDSYYFCNNTCVPLYRCPCYHKGALYMQGDSVPDD

-3275 VGIRRRYRSGTNP
+3275 VGIRRRYRSGTDP

-3364 TDGQEWVECVRE
+3364 TEGQEWVACVRE
-3376 ELLCSDLGMEVQRNT
+3376 ELLCSDLGTEVQRNTSCLPGCQCPDGSALQDGECVSLLLCRCHVDGEQHKPGATVTKNCNNCALHDLRVLEKHWNGSACTEGQEWVACVREELLCSDLGTEVQRNT

-3422 EQYKPGATV
+3422 EQHKPGATV

-3441 SGKLVNCMSVA
+3441 SGKLVDCTSVE

-3467 CSVTCGAGLQSRYR
+3467 CSVTCGAGLQSHYR

-3504 CASTPCSRDG
+3504 CSSTPCSRDG

-3533 RSRRRDC
+3533 KSRRRDC
-3540 DRPFR
+3540 DRPVR

-3595 YCEWRCEPG
+3595 
-3604 CYCTDGKVLDSNGT
+3604 
-3618 ECVERD
+3618 CVERD
-3624 TCPCLDLHTG
+3624 TCPCLNLHTG
-3634 RRVRPG
+3634 QRVHPG

-3646 DACNNCTCEGGRLT
+3646 DACNNCTCERGRLV
-3660 CGEQPCPVDGGWCQW
+3660 CSEQPCPVDGGWCQW

-3700 PRSGGAPCPDQQEEH
+3700 PRSGGAACSDQQEEH

-3743 SWSDCDACAGVSVRQ
+3743 SWSDCDGCAGVSVRQ
-3758 RECNSPPARFG
+3758 RQCNSPPARFG

-3783 HDNFTV
+3783 HDNITV

-3800 PCGKPCPRSCSDLHG
+3800 RCGKPCPRSCSDLHG

-3851 YNNVSAGIDTGNV
+3851 YHNISAGIDTGNV
-3864 SWSWPDPSD
+3864 SWSRPEASD

-3880 ETISTN
+3880 ETISTD

-3908 GSWGQWAPWSECS
+3908 GSWGQWAPWLECS
-3921 AQCGGGAK
+3921 ARCGGG
-3929 IRTRECDNPAPQ
+3929 
-3941 SGGRECV
+3941 S
-3948 GSGRQQKACNT
+3948 
-3959 HSCTDS
+3959 
-3965 GPWFDWSAWSACTV
+3965 
-3979 SCGGGTQSRSRS
+3979 QSRSRS

-4037 QVRGHEGCYS
+4037 QVSGHEGCYS

-4117 CSCENGLWN
+4117 CSCEHGLWN

-4148 LSCGGLGQKS
+4148 LSCGGLGQKT
-4158 RSRSCNLPSPA
+4158 RSRSCNQPSPA

-4183 YCQTPDCSLVT
+4183 YCQTPDCPLVT
-4194 LPTEEP
+4194 VPTEEP

-4218 SRSCSDPA
+4218 SRTCSDPV
-4226 SPALKVRTRECV
+4226 SPALKVRMRECV
-4238 RERCS
+4238 HERCS
-4243 GETRQERV
+4243 GETRQDRV

-4259 GGVCPGHECAHRN
+4259 GGVCPGRECAHRN
-4272 CSWMKWGEWSP
+4272 CSWMLWGEWSS

-4323 IQACR
+4323 IRACR

-4383 CDDDGCPAG
+4383 C
-4392 QEFVSCANEC
+4392 
-4402 PQRCSDLQQGIECQ
+4402 
-4416 RNTECQPGCRCPRGQ
+4416 
-4431 LQQDGVCVQTWQCDC
+4431 
-4446 LDALG
+4446 
-4451 QSWAA
+4451 
-4456 GSTHQVDCNN
+4456 
-4466 CSCADGRLTCSNHT
+4466 
-4480 CAGEQSCTWS
+4480 
-4490 SWSTWASCS
+4490 
-4499 STCGP
+4499 
-4504 GQRTRF
+4504 
-4510 RSLVP
+4510 
-4515 EGDGTNCQFEEVQH
+4515 
-4529 KPCDL
+4529 
-4534 GVCPPLCV
+4534 
-4542 HDEQELTVGD
+4542 
-4552 TWLEGECK
+4552 
-4560 QCTCIPEGD
+4560 
-4569 YCQDIDCRVDG
+4569 VDG

-4622 RDTRGCHS
+4622 RDTQNCHA

-4658 RQCVCEETGDHACPQ
+4658 RQCVCEETEDPACLP
-4673 DVQRD
+4673 DIQRD

-4689 CPGCPM
+4689 CPACPV
-4695 SEWSAWSNCS
+4695 SEWSAWSDCS
-4705 CVSQYQQRFR
+4705 CVSQYHQRFR
-4715 APLISASGGQHCTDL
+4715 APLISASGGQHCSDL
-4730 QRQSRP
+4730 ERQSRP

-4763 LLGQTHSCSS
+4763 LSGQTHSCSS
-4773 QNCTPGCFCPE
+4773 QNCTPGCFCAE

-4790 GSCVRPDQCGCVHL
+4790 GSCVHPDQCGCVHL
-4804 LHQGSEGPVA
+4804 LHQGSDRPVA

-4834 GSLQCDLQE
+4834 GSLQCDLRE
-4843 CEVMVSEWSE
+4843 CKGI
-4853 WTSCSPC
+4853 T
-4860 IPASS
+4860 
-4865 GGNASGLVSLQRRFR
+4865 LLF
-4880 ACLDVDSGL
+4880 L
-4889 PVSGREGECDEEL
+4889 PEECDEEL
-4902 EEERICSQSDI
+4902 EEERICPQSDI

-4927 VCKDPC
+4927 VCRDPC

-4969 GEHCEDRGRVYE
+4969 GEHCEDRGRVYD

-4986 QCPRSCTDL
+4986 QCPRSCADL

-5016 LLQDGGCVRLD
+5016 LLQDGGCVRVD

-5037 GTLEIRPGENITV
+5037 GTLEIRPGENFTL

-5057 VNGSLVCTDHAC
+5057 VNGSLVCTDHVC

-5081 SVSCGTGQRTRR
+5081 SVSCGTEGQRTRR
-5093 RSCKHTTGG
+5093 RSCKQTTGG
-5102 PTCADTI
+5102 PTCADSF
-5109 QSESCSLPPCPAG
+5109 QSESCSLLPC
-5122 CVVSE
+5122 
-5127 WSAWTD
+5127 
-5133 CSASCGGG
+5133 
-5141 VSLRRKTVLQEP
+5141 
-5153 EPGGLSCTGPLE
+5153 
-5165 QHTAC
+5165 
-5170 NTNSCLPDCPAGQV
+5170 PDCPAGQV

-5196 EDLWPQNQCVPLT
+5196 EDLWPQNQCVSLT

-5239 LLSVSHNLT
+5239 LPLTSQNLT

-5284 VDCEWSGWSAWSSCS
+5284 A
-5299 ASCGSGQQFSSRTIW
+5299 
-5314 RQRQYGGREC
+5314 
-5324 EGPSHTSRVC
+5324 
-5334 RGPECECP
+5334 CP
-5342 EDERWLWSESGL
+5342 EGERWLWSESGS
-5354 GRVCERGCLDLYGPE
+5354 GRVCERGCLDLYSPE
-5369 PLNCTGPGAT
+5369 PLNCTGPVAT
-5379 EGCVCEEGLYRSLEG
+5379 EGCVCEEGRYRSLEG

-5523 LDPQNPVRFLSLR
+5523 LDPQNPVRFLSLQ

-5561 DLSRR
+5561 